1 MSHKH
6 SRGDIAM
13 NIIQPFRRKNSII
26 VPLDK
31 VSEAFKEQA
40 ELGKEKAK
48 QDSPNAEESKK
59 ASSTI
64 QDKGDFLLLENIVCK
79 DARGRIFEQYKALEV
94 RKDIFRRKR
103 SPQNFTPCEAAVYCE
118 QQGLF
123 LPSFALSCNI
133 LTALYQGKSDPAIA
147 KVLGQYKSY
156 SRYCYGGHTTNTLIE
171 WGSAKIINYPKDS
184 DFPSN
189 GGNQNINGEW
199 KRKELSFLSKD
210 LSDMR
215 LEDALKLNPFMR
227 FIQNLTGLPDPS
239 ILVKIGGY
247 FQKEARVWVSSSSE
261 TRAAWL
267 GCNYYNF

>member
-6 SRGDIAM
+6 PRGDIAM
-13 NIIQPFRRKNSII
+13 NIIQPFRREKSLI

-31 VSEAFKEQA
+31 VSEALKEFEIMFEEQA
-40 ELGKEKAK
+40 ELEKEKAK
-48 QDSPNAEESKK
+48 QDSPNADESKK

-156 SRYCYGGHTTNTLIE
+156 SRYCDGWHITNTLIDWE
-171 WGSAKIINYPKDS
+171 NTKIIHYPTDS
-184 DFPSN
+184 
-189 GGNQNINGEW
+189 
-199 KRKELSFLSKD
+199 
-210 LSDMR
+210 
-215 LEDALKLNPFMR
+215 
-227 FIQNLTGLPDPS
+227 
-239 ILVKIGGY
+239 
-247 FQKEARVWVSSSSE
+247 
-261 TRAAWL
+261 
-267 GCNYYNF
+267 